1 MPDTTTRWDDPA
13 SNALQDLIDA
23 ANELRRLDLAGLED
37 GDYDT
42 AMEAVV
48 RYDFAARAHV
58 GLVGCSRCG
67 EDSYIRHGR
76 FHQSFYTATCDRCL
90 YVNVRDIPEGLNP

>member
-1 MPDTTTRWDDPA
+1 MSTETLRLVMDAVAELQALDD
-13 SNALQDLIDA
+13 
-23 ANELRRLDLAGLED
+23 AGLD
-37 GDYDT
+37 GVDYHA
-42 AMEAVV
+42 AMEAVD
-48 RYDFAARAHV
+48 RYDSAARAHV
-58 GLVGCSRCG
+58 GLASCSRCG